1 MKGGKYMDIKLSIES
16 GFENFKDRFDH
27 FPYGICLIRKDDALT
42 IDYLNESAK
51 RLMLDVNP
59 PFSLMAFI
67 DMKEDNKKAFI
78 QKHNQDWLVNINFN
92 MGKLLLQ
99 LKCTQMPELSHYI
112 VGLLLDISEY
122 QSDEAQINRII
133 IEQTGITV
141 LEWQRQL
148 SRYYLSAGA
157 ERFGFYEHMNPHKF
171 NFLEKEDIHPDDW
184 KEVKQTFLLLQKN
197 ENQAKI
203 TVRLKDNDHSYLWC
217 HLTFFAMR
225 DKEGQIDRMIVTIH
239 NVDEA
244 VKNRQS
250 LEYWAEY
257 DPLTGYYNYGKFKEY
272 ARELINN
279 NRDKKYALCYT
290 DLKNFK
296 FLNDIYGYEEGDRIL
311 KYWADKLNLVS
322 REKES
327 FARISSDHFATLR
340 TYEDIEDLVSRFHH
354 SVHELYKYQ
363 SATNKKFPLE
373 VAAGFYLIK
382 ENDRH
387 SIEDMLDRANIA
399 SKSVKGKPGSQ
410 YGFYDEHLRQSV
422 IVRKELEAEMF
433 HALKEEQF
441 EVYFQPIVDIKNGD
455 RVTAV
460 EALVRWQHP
469 LRGTIPPNDFIP
481 LFERNG
487 FIVDLDL
494 YMFEKVCQ
502 YVNKN
507 KITDMMI
514 SINVSRVSAFQ
525 SDFAKKYIQLKEQY
539 QVPDGILELECTETT
554 VVNNPR
560 ELNTIMNKLKDY
572 GFLFAIDDFGSGYS
586 SLNVLKEISTV
597 DVLKLDRIFCTD
609 DLQESRNH
617 AIISSIITMAKKLDM
632 KVIAEGVE
640 SLVQCDILKSL
651 NCDYIQGYLFDRP
664 MPISVFDK
672 KYRDLKN

>member
-1 MKGGKYMDIKLSIES
+1 MKGGKCMDIKLSLES

-67 DMKEDNKKAFI
+67 DMKEEHKKAFVL
-78 QKHNQDWLVNINFN
+78 KHNQDWLMNINFS
-92 MGKLLLQ
+92 MGKMFLQ
-99 LKCTQMPELSHYI
+99 LKCTQMPEFNDYI

-157 ERFGFYEHMNPHKF
+157 ECFGFYEHMNPYKF
-171 NFLEKEDIHPDDW
+171 NFLEKEDVHPDDW
-184 KEVKQTFLLLQKN
+184 KEVKETFLMLQKN

-272 ARELINN
+272 ARELINHN
-279 NRDKKYALCYT
+279 PDKKYALCYT

-410 YGFYDEHLRQSV
+410 YGFYDDHLRQSV

-455 RVTAV
+455 QVTAA

-664 MPISVFDK
+664 MPISAFDK